1 MRAERGVHGGE
12 RSGRGRGGGGEG
24 GARAGGG
31 WLGCVEAGEGAC
43 GRGVRGSG
51 AWGGEWRLYARHCL
65 RLYARPRCSIQH
77 LCACAG
83 VLVCVFYVCV
93 CLCVCMR
100 VRMLWEHMCQNGI
113 LVSLSVRV
121 DSFSRAPGF
130 ERRRANS
137 RGEVDV
143 PGGLSRGWANG
154 NPLVLRTVVSTFYR
168 IPVYRP

>member
-1 MRAERGVHGGE
+1 MRARGARERRLGWGVEALRPSLFETLREASLLHSAFV
-12 RSGRGRGGGGEG
+12 RVRGR
-24 GARAGGG
+24 A
-31 WLGCVEAGEGAC
+31 CVC
-43 GRGVRGSG
+43 F
-51 AWGGEWRLYARHCL
+51 
-65 RLYARPRCSIQH
+65 
-77 LCACAG
+77 LC
-83 VLVCVFYVCV
+83 VCV

-100 VRMLWEHMCQNGI
+100 VRMLWEHMCQNGT

-130 ERRRANS
+130 EPRRAAS

-143 PGGLSRGWANG
+143 PGRLSLGWADG

>member
-1 MRAERGVHGGE
+1 MRAR
-12 RSGRGRGGGGEG
+12 
-24 GARAGGG
+24 GARERRLG
-31 WLGCVEAGEGAC
+31 WGVEALRPSLFETLREASLLHSAFV
-43 GRGVRGSG
+43 RVRGH
-51 AWGGEWRLYARHCL
+51 ACV
-65 RLYARPRCSIQH
+65 CF
-77 LCACAG
+77 LC
-83 VLVCVFYVCV
+83 VCVCVCV

-100 VRMLWEHMCQNGI
+100 VRMLWKHMCQYGI

-143 PGGLSRGWANG
+143 PGRLSLGWANG

-168 IPVYRP
+168 IPVYFP